1 MIETEGQ
8 REEAASRWVG
18 VGVAIAEAMGERQ
31 ESRAAETRAAV

>member
-8 REEAASRWVG
+8 REAASRWVG
-18 VGVAIAEAMGERQ
+18 VGVAIVEAMGEWQ